1 MDISNEG
8 SSQAEIYDRLTN
20 LINLDYTILQ
30 DVNRYSPQI
39 LQGISVGSTLGL
51 VLSGYLFP
59 TYERIDDPY
68 IFADNIE
75 YRPPDRKIDQPKKK
89 EKPFNIQAPAEIKS
103 GSINSR
109 LNKKEEV
116 KAFIP
121 TKNNVRGKPLS
132 YKQIQEYKSTLS
144 SIELQSLKGKYL
156 IFDDDNN
163 ISRVDD
169 HCKSVI
175 KEQQIFKRPIM
186 G

>member
-1 MDISNEG
+1 MDIANEDA
-8 SSQAEIYDRLTN
+8 SQSQIYDRLNN

-30 DVNRYSPQI
+30 DINRYSPQI
-39 LQGISVGSTLGL
+39 LSGVSIGSTLGL
-51 VLSGYLFP
+51 VLGGYLFH
-59 TYERIDDPY
+59 TYERIDEPY

-75 YRPPDRKIDQPKKK
+75 YRPPDRKIDEPKKK

-116 KAFIP
+116 KSFIP
-121 TKNNVRGKPLS
+121 LKSDMKGKPLS
-132 YKQIQEYKSTLS
+132 YEQIQEYKATLS

-169 HCKSVI
+169 KCKSVI
-175 KEQQIFKRPIM
+175 QEQQIFKKPIL
-186 G
+186 